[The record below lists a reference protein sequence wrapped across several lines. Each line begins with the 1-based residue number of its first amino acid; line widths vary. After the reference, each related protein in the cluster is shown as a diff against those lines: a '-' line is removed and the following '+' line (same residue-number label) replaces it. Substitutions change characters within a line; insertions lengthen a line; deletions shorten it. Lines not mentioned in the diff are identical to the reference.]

1 METVFGVDIPLLL
14 LLLPLVILLLCW
26 RAVRWYNF
34 WSSRGIPGPKP
45 QLFFG
50 NQWQMHKQGM
60 QNSVREW
67 SKLYGRVYGIFMNT
81 QPMLVTNDLDIISSV
96 MVKDFAYFTDRCDQF
111 TDRIFSKTVFFARGR
126 DWRRIRKIITPSFT
140 SGKLRLMEYFINR
153 CSEVL
158 SENIQ
163 EIARSE
169 GKINVREY
177 CGTFTMNVIMGTVF
191 GIQVNS
197 QKDCQNQFVTNAEIF
212 LEGGGVHKTI
222 FQQLLTLTPFLNH
235 LAVYLQ
241 NPKKNP
247 LNFLLSAIGRIVAD
261 RKEETV
267 PRKQTDFLQLL
278 VNAETS
284 EDFVD
289 TAENEKCLTH
299 DEIIA
304 QMMIFSL
311 AGYETQLRLCS
322 S

>member
-140 SGKLRLMEYFINR
+140 SGKLR
-153 CSEVL
+153 
-158 SENIQ
+158 
-163 EIARSE
+163 
-169 GKINVREY
+169 Y